1 MALSVPV
8 PAFAGDLTGVRVSN
22 YDGTSRIVLDMT
34 ELPLSWTKSY
44 NEDTHTVT
52 LNLANTINKVSN
64 SVQQSTKELGVLKGI
79 SLQPTKTGL
88 SIKLEASQA
97 VNYHAFT
104 LTRPDRV
111 VVDLFSDYSQRTTKN
126 INKSIRTTKVK
137 TNVPEGLIESFAMT
151 VDNDSPMV
159 VLNHEEGLSLKEI
172 DSVHV
177 AAIGLET
184 FNRSLTTTPYGG
196 KGLTN
201 GVLRYT
207 PSRGYFVEP
216 KQLAKVET
224 SGGATFEGGT
234 LLLHNGQYVGPK
246 QSYNLGRTFIGS
258 TKDESLVVVAVDRK
272 APKSVGVTLQEGAQ
286 LLKSLGAVS
295 GFELTNQGSV
305 DITVKNDY
313 AHSSNDS
320 EQKYKQ
326 ILVIK

>member
-1 MALSVPV
+1 MAAFLLSVALAV
-8 PAFAGDLTGVRVSN
+8 PMVSVAGDVT
-22 YDGTSRIVLDMT
+22 TSRIVLDMT

-44 NEDTHTVT
+44 NEQNHTVT
-52 LNLANTINKVSN
+52 LNLSNTTNKVSN
-64 SVQQSTKELGVLKGI
+64 SVQQSTKEIGVLKGI
-79 SLQPTKTGL
+79 GLVPTKTGL
-88 SIKLEASQA
+88 TIKLSASQP

-104 LTRPDRV
+104 LTKPDRV

-126 INKSIRTTKVK
+126 VNHSIKTTKVK
-137 TNVPEGLIESFAMT
+137 TNVSEGLIESFAMT
-151 VDNDSPMV
+151 IDNDSPMV
-159 VLNHEEGLSLKEI
+159 VLHQKDGLALSDI
-172 DSVHV
+172 GADHI

-184 FNRSLTTTPYGG
+184 VNRSLTSTSYGAAG
-196 KGLTN
+196 MTN

-234 LLLHNGQYVGPK
+234 LVLHNGQYVGPK

-258 TKDESLVVVAVDRK
+258 TKDESLVIVAVDRK
-272 APKSVGVTLQEGAQ
+272 APKSVGVTLQEGAN
-286 LLKSLGAVS
+286 LLQSLGAVS

-305 DITVKNDY
+305 DITVKDGY
-313 AHSSNDS
+313 VHSSGPI
-320 EQKYKQ
+320 EQKYRQ